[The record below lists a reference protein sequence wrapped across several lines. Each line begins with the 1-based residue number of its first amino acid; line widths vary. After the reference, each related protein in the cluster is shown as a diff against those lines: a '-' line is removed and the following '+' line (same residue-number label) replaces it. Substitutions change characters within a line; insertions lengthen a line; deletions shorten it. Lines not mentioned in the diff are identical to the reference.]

1 MNGVIYARYS
11 SDRQTE
17 QSIEGQ
23 LRECREY
30 ADSNNINII
39 GTYIDRAKTGLNDN
53 RAEFQRMLR
62 DSKNKLFDTV
72 IVWKIDRF
80 GRSREDIAKNKA
92 ILRRNGV
99 SVQYAKE
106 HIPQGAEGIILEG
119 LLESL
124 AEYYSAELREKITR
138 GMRESAYKCQYNGSG
153 LSIGYSVDSEHK
165 YQVDPEGAKVVHLIF
180 DLYDQGNTIANI
192 LRCIK
197 SKGIKTRNGKEFTH
211 FAITRVLRNRQYIG
225 EYRWS
230 TIIIPGGM
238 PRIISDE
245 QFERVN
251 REMDKSKKAPARSRG
266 EDITFL
272 LTGKAFCGHCKST
285 MIGDSGT
292 SKSGNKFYYYSCHHK
307 KHKRTCNKKS
317 VKKDWLEREVT
328 RLTTEHILQDDIIEY
343 IADRVT
349 EIQREERNDKS
360 TLDYLTA
367 RLKETQNAINN
378 IMKAIEAGVISETT
392 GERLR
397 ELETDREQIK
407 IDIKKEEIAL
417 PVIEREQVIYFLNQ
431 FKNCDIEDKEYQRQ
445 IIDIFVSKIY
455 LYDDKIIITYNYSGT
470 NNETTAQI
478 TAEQAETAA
487 ITALSSSLP
496 ECSTKYSP
504 LPPNN
509 KSSSLRRAFIVLVEF
524 GSRTRKEQIVR
535 FAEDNSTV
543 YCYR

>member
-11 SDRQTE
+11 SERQTE

-23 LRECREY
+23 LRECNEY
-30 ADSNNINII
+30 AAANNINII

-62 DSKNKLFDTV
+62 DSKNKIFDTV

-153 LSIGYSVDSEHK
+153 LSIGYNVDDEHK
-165 YQVDPEGAKVVHLIF
+165 FHVDPEGSKVVKIIF
-180 DLYDQGNTIANI
+180 DMYDQGNTVANI
-192 LRCIK
+192 LRFIK

-211 FAITRVLRNRQYIG
+211 YGISRVLRNRQYIG

-230 TIIIPGGM
+230 DIVISGGM

-251 REMDKSKKAPARSRG
+251 NELNKSKKAPARSRG
-266 EDITFL
+266 ENVVFL
-272 LTGKAFCGHCKST
+272 LTGKVFCGHCKST

-292 SKSGNKFYYYSCHHK
+292 GKGGNKFYYYSCHHK

-317 VKKDWLEREVT
+317 VKKDWLEREIT
-328 RLTTEHILQDDIIEY
+328 RLTVAHILQDDIIEY

-349 EIQREERNDKS
+349 AIQAEERDDKS
-360 TLDYLTA
+360 TLDYLNA
-367 RLKETQNAINN
+367 RLKETQTAIKN
-378 IMKAIEAGVISETT
+378 IMKAIEAGIISETT

-397 ELETDREQIK
+397 ELEAEREQIK
-407 IDIKKEEIAL
+407 TDIKREKLAL
-417 PVIEREQVIYFLNQ
+417 PIIEREQVIYFLNQ
-431 FKNCDIEDKEYQRQ
+431 FKIGDINDKEYQRQ
-445 IIDIFVSKIY
+445 IIDIFVNKIF
-455 LYDDKIIITYNYSGT
+455 LYDDKIIITYNYNGE
-470 NNETTAQI
+470 NETTATI
-478 TAEQAETAA
+478 TAEQAEEAA
-487 ITALSSSLP
+487 STALSSRSSK
-496 ECSTKYSP
+496 CSTKHPP
-504 LPPNN
+504 LPP
-509 KSSSLRRAFIVLVEF
+509 
-524 GSRTRKEQIVR
+524 
-535 FAEDNSTV
+535 
-543 YCYR
+543 